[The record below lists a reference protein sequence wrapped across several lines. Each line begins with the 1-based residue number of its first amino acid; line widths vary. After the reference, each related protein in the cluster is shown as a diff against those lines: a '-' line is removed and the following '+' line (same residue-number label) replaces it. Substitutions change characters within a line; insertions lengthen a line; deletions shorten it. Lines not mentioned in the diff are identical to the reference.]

1 MKVEQIEINSRAYL
15 FEKLS
20 FEVIYVYAFG
30 S

>member
-15 FEKLS
+15 FEKLI